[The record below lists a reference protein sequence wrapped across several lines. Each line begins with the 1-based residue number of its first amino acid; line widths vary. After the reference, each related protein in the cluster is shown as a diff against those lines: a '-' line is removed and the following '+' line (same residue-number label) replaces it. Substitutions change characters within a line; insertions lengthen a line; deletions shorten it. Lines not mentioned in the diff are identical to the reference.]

1 MWSKPVGSPEAKRV
15 PTAEPWERGVWSQ
28 VVDNHLLPTTVG
40 ATGILAQMM
49 TSQDRCPSLR
59 QRRAPHSVSPVPT
72 VFDHTRERGA
82 RLHEQSPRAGP
93 PPHSS

>member
-1 MWSKPVGSPEAKRV
+1 MGRIVAMR
-15 PTAEPWERGVWSQ
+15 VWSQ

-59 QRRAPHSVSPVPT
+59 QLAPHSVSPVPT
-72 VFDHTRERGA
+72 VFDHTLAMRKA
-82 RLHEQSPRAGP
+82 NQP
-93 PPHSS
+93 